1 MFEWDE
7 EKRLQNI
14 ETHGVDFLDAALIF
28 ENAVLEAVDPRKD
41 YGETRYRALGC
52 TGNNYFMVAY
62 TKRGEN
68 RGLISAW
75 RVGENGKRRYQRVLA
90 RRD

>member
-14 ETHGVDFLDAALIF
+14 EIHGVDFLDTALIF
-28 ENAVLEAVDPRKD
+28 ENAVLEAVDPRED
-41 YGETRYRALGC
+41 YGETRYRALGHADD
-52 TGNNYFMVAY
+52 NYFMVAY
-62 TKRGEN
+62 AKRGEN
-68 RGLISAW
+68 RRLISAW
-75 RVGENGKRRYQRVLA
+75 RVGENGKRRYQKVLA